1 MEEDIITGPGQDGL
15 ETQYNRISGQTNT
28 TFLDTTQKLQS
39 YLITR
44 CPPNLTVIR
53 ISGAKISV
61 IAGVQFRE
69 NLTEINLSYNA
80 ITTLVGAQFPEGLTK
95 LDLGYNSIQKLD
107 GIHFP
112 PNLTELLLNNNTIDS
127 MSRVIFPVGLITLD
141 LSNYADDGPN
151 RNQIK
156 SFNEVRFPNQLT
168 ELNLHDNPLETLGS
182 IIDPFP
188 VILDLIERQFPKI
201 VRKYRQGA
209 TSKQISDLNQ
219 LSVHNQLRALTSYL
233 REGMEHRSNEN
244 NERLKVKD
252 DPNMIFVD
260 APNGVTYNVPLL
272 TDKPMQYVL
281 DYMNDNYYV
290 SSLYPNCDVMRL
302 VKKDGTILDLTI
314 KPEEQRKDQSIHSGI
329 HLDAT
334 PRNMQLAGGR
344 TQNGKNKTHKK
355 RWSMKYKRS
364 INCRRPRGFSQR
376 QHCKYGRGKSNPAR
390 D

>member
-1 MEEDIITGPGQDGL
+1 MEVFIKEPEQLGL
-15 ETQYNRISGQTNT
+15 ETQYNRISGQTNIT
-28 TFLDTTQKLQS
+28 YLDTIETLRS
-39 YLITR
+39 YLRKR
-44 CPPNLTVIR
+44 CPDNLTVIR
-53 ISGAKISV
+53 ISGARISD

-80 ITTLVGAQFPEGLTK
+80 ITTLVGAQFPEGLRK

-112 PNLTELLLNNNTIDS
+112 PNLTELLLNNNKIDS

-141 LSNYADDGPN
+141 LSNHADDGPNRNN

-188 VILDLIERQFPKI
+188 ATLDLIERQFPKI

-219 LSVHNQLRALTSYL
+219 LSLHNQLRALTSFL
-233 REGMEHRSNEN
+233 REGMEHRSKEN
-244 NERLKVKD
+244 NERLKD
-252 DPNMIFVD
+252 DPNVIFVD
-260 APNGVTYNVPLL
+260 APNGVKYNVPLRNE
-272 TDKPMQYVL
+272 PIQYIL
-281 DYMNDNYYV
+281 DYMNDNYYI
-290 SSLYPNCDVMRL
+290 SSLYPNCDVMIL
-302 VKKDGTILDLTI
+302 VKKSEVLDLIRHPAELNIGHGT
-314 KPEEQRKDQSIHSGI
+314 D
-329 HLDAT
+329 LVAT

-344 TQNGKNKTHKK
+344 TQKGKNKTHKK